1 MASGEKP
8 QSRFTEVQGIKLH
21 YLEWGETGKPDLLLV
36 HGWTSFASS
45 WSTVAEYF
53 RGRFHI
59 VAPDLRGHGKSDKP
73 QTGYRLRD
81 FTEDVRQ
88 LIKNLELRKPA
99 YVGHSWGGNIGTVLA
114 SDTPDLIS
122 RTFLE
127 DPVFWRMLHAFMT
140 AMPGALARRN
150 KPEAEIR
157 AEARQKGLSQ
167 SDEDM
172 EVYRNHHFS
181 TDALTRLLTDNRD
194 WAFAFEDHLKRIA
207 VPTMLL
213 VADNKAAQ
221 PGAIMREEMA
231 YLQRIAS
238 PQVKFDLGRSRP
250 RHESGEARGIQ
261 KGVGVVA
268 PGLSVHEA
276 LLNRAVLLHP
286 VEN

>member
-1 MASGEKP
+1 MAGPALHPAGQPSRNIFAAVFTSSRRTCAATANPTNRKP
-8 QSRFTEVQGIKLH
+8 V
-21 YLEWGETGKPDLLLV
+21 
-36 HGWTSFASS
+36 
-45 WSTVAEYF
+45 
-53 RGRFHI
+53 
-59 VAPDLRGHGKSDKP
+59 
-73 QTGYRLRD
+73 YRLRD

-114 SDTPDLIS
+114 SDAPDLIS
-122 RTFLE
+122 RAFLE

-140 AMPGALARRN
+140 ALPGALARRN

-181 TDALTRLLTDNRD
+181 ADALTRLLTDNRD

-221 PGAIMREEMA
+221 PGAIMRGG
-231 YLQRIAS
+231 
-238 PQVKFDLGRSRP
+238 D
-250 RHESGEARGIQ
+250 
-261 KGVGVVA
+261 
-268 PGLSVHEA
+268 GLSSAHRLA
-276 LLNRAVLLHP
+276 ASQI
-286 VEN
+286 